1 MLSSFFVTIHCF
13 SLFFALVFAVVDFDN
28 PLFKSEYDFVVERI
42 LTACPELGAVNLP
55 NSISIAKNGTRSA
68 SGNPDLIVWVSMRLN
83 KFTGIDDLAQ
93 RLSLS
98 IELEMMWNFEQLPK
112 CSIANIRQNLTN
124 YNLNEIFLIP
134 RNPFGTTWKP
144 AIIHRNAVKHLAP
157 FTK

>member
-1 MLSSFFVTIHCF
+1 MFPVFVVTIHCF
-13 SLFFALVFAVVDFDN
+13 ILYLVGISAVVDFDN

-55 NSISIAKNGTRSA
+55 NSISIAKNGSRPA
-68 SGNPDLIVWVSMRLN
+68 SGAPDLIVWVSMRLN

-98 IELEMMWNFEQLPK
+98 IELEMTWGFHQLPK

-124 YNLNEIFLIP
+124 YHLNEFFLIP

-144 AIIHRNAVKHLAP
+144 AIIHRNGVEHLDP
-157 FTK
+157 FAK